1 MTLRGSILVVGLTGL
16 CAAPPAV
23 WAQGK
28 RVGANRKAPE
38 RPQRSGRDPAAE
50 VARLERMSPVERR
63 EELAKLPSERRQQ
76 MEQRLERLS
85 KLTPEERA
93 ALNRRYEQFQ
103 HLPPD
108 RRDAVRAEIQQ
119 LRELPE
125 AQRKARLDS
134 KEVKKNFSAHE
145 QKLLHEAA
153 GEPDML

>member
-1 MTLRGSILVVGLTGL
+1 MTLRGSILVAGLATL
-16 CAAPPAV
+16 FAATPPV

-38 RPQRSGRDPAAE
+38 RPQRPGRDPAAE
-50 VARLERMSPVERR
+50 VARLERMSPAQRR
-63 EELAKLPSERRQQ
+63 EELAKLPPERRQQ
-76 MEQRLERLS
+76 MEQRLERLH
-85 KLTPEERA
+85 KMTPEERA

-108 RRDAVRAEIQQ
+108 RRDAVRTEIQH

-125 AQRKARLDS
+125 AERKARLSS
-134 KEVKKNFSAHE
+134 KEVQKNFSSHE
-145 QKLLHEAA
+145 QKLLHEAS

>member
-1 MTLRGSILVVGLTGL
+1 MTLRGSILVAGLATL
-16 CAAPPAV
+16 FAATPAV

-38 RPQRSGRDPAAE
+38 RPQRPASVRE
-50 VARLERMSPVERR
+50 VERLERMSPAERR
-63 EELAKLPSERRQQ
+63 TELAKLPVERRQQ
-76 MEQRLERLS
+76 IEQRLERLS
-85 KLTPEERA
+85 KMTPEERA

-108 RRDAVRAEIQQ
+108 RRDAVRAEIQH

-125 AQRKARLDS
+125 AERKARLNS
-134 KEVKKNFSAHE
+134 KEVQKNFSSHE
-145 QKLLHEAA
+145 QKLLHEAS